1 MFEMGVISLST
12 LGTKGVMFAVW
23 VSGSVRIYMCR
34 FSWLVFNSV
43 NLLGILLVVLLMGY
57 FITPFF
63 GLVINKVN
71 EFTQIR
77 PNKVNRPKHR
87 SYSTLNSI
95 ASQDK
100 TLKQSLLCNE
110 EGPGGGSDATA
121 FSSYTINPW
130 FLTGFTDG
138 EGSFILSVV
147 RNKESK
153 VGWRVKPLFQIG
165 LHKKDKALLEQIK
178 SYFGVG
184 KINSTHGPETIQY
197 YVASVKDLAVVIS
210 HF

>member
-1 MFEMGVISLST
+1 VVFYLETRLIIIAYYWLVGRYYLKGIVNSAYYKGLMEKLIRIFEMGVISLST

-43 NLLGILLVVLLMGY
+43 NLLGILLVVLLTGY

-63 GLVINKVN
+63 GLVINKIN

-121 FSSYTINPW
+121 FSSYTINP
-130 FLTGFTDG
+130 
-138 EGSFILSVV
+138 
-147 RNKESK
+147 
-153 VGWRVKPLFQIG
+153 
-165 LHKKDKALLEQIK
+165 
-178 SYFGVG
+178 
-184 KINSTHGPETIQY
+184 
-197 YVASVKDLAVVIS
+197 
-210 HF
+210 